1 MFDITLYG
9 HLVVDTVYDT
19 DTTVMEFGG
28 IANMRRAFDR
38 LAPKLNLGLVPT
50 VLGSADIFIDRA
62 TSSRSS
68 RANLNTVR
76 LPVSIKPSR
85 ISHVLYLNELPN
97 VDFVSQLP
105 GIITADCCKGKP
117 VDLDLLKYIDYLFV
131 SDDEVADL
139 ESVKRATKGTVI
151 VHSPQ
156 GSRIFKDDKETVY
169 SIDPSL
175 MITNANVLGAGDM
188 FAACF
193 LFALHNNFDNGIEY
207 AHTKT
212 AELLRE
218 INEKI

>member
-1 MFDITLYG
+1 MFDLTLYG
-9 HLVVDTVYDT
+9 HLVVDTVYDGA
-19 DTTVMEFGG
+19 TTVMEFGG
-28 IANMRRAFDR
+28 IANMRRAFMR

-50 VLGSADIFIDRA
+50 VLGDADIFIDRA
-62 TSSRSS
+62 NSARSS
-68 RANLNTVR
+68 RANLNAIP
-76 LPVSIKPSR
+76 LPVSIKPSQ

-117 VDLDLLKYIDYLFV
+117 VDLNLLKYIDYLFV
-131 SDDEVADL
+131 SDDEVTDL
-139 ESVKRATKGTVI
+139 EAVKLATKGTVI
-151 VHSPQ
+151 VHSPK
-156 GSRIFKDDKETVY
+156 GSVIFKDDKETVY
-169 SIDPSL
+169 TIDPSL

-193 LFALHNNFDNGIEY
+193 LFALHNNFTNCTEY